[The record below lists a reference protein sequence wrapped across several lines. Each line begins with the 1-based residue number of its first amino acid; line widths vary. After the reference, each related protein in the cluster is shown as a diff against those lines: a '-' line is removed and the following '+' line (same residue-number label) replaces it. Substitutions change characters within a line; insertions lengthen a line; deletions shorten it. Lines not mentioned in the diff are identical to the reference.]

1 MISIYDSEAI
11 IKIYK
16 LLGKKCDVI
25 DKFINNHAMYFG
37 PCTLEYGAEDVC
49 NNIIELMQRKNQLI
63 NLKVIVDSA
72 INRLNEEDK
81 KILYIKMNYKI
92 SMNELCGILNL
103 KERTAFRRI
112 EKAYENLTDTLNKS
126 KYINKLTKLL
136 NNEEWITVI
145 RNEVKERRLSYK
157 YGVEI
162 ASNL

>member
-1 MISIYDSEAI
+1 
-11 IKIYK
+11 
-16 LLGKKCDVI
+16 
-25 DKFINNHAMYFG
+25 
-37 PCTLEYGAEDVC
+37 
-49 NNIIELMQRKNQLI
+49 
-63 NLKVIVDSA
+63 
-72 INRLNEEDK
+72 
-81 KILYIKMNYKI
+81 MNYKI